1 MTPRR
6 LPTAV
11 LLERLKA
18 DIEAPW
24 ATYQNNGLTAMKLG
38 FLLRDFDI
46 RSDTI
51 RFDTG
56 QAKGYQ
62 RTAFADAWARYCTP
76 AAEAQL
82 PVSTCLICRQPLAQD
97 DGSHTHPTCDP
108 EARR

>member
-1 MTPRR
+1 
-6 LPTAV
+6 
-11 LLERLKA
+11 
-18 DIEAPW
+18 
-24 ATYQNNGLTAMKLG
+24 MKLG